1 MKDLK
6 IILKSFTLMI
16 LAMFVM
22 VILKPFYPKL
32 FNDFFVG
39 FITACVF
46 YEAKIYLSKK

>member
-6 IILKSFTLMI
+6 IILKSFALMVI
-16 LAMFVM
+16 VM
-22 VILKPFYPKL
+22 VIMVVLKPFYPKL

-46 YEAKIYLSKK
+46 YESKIYFKK